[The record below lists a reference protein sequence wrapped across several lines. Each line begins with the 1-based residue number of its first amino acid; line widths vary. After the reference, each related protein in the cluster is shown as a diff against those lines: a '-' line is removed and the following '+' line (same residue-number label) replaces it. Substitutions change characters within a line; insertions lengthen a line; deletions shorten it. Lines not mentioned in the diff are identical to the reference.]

1 MAGDDSVHVLSQL
14 CLCFFA
20 PRATAFNNM
29 SRYRLFAIVATVVVI
44 LDQATKLHI
53 DYHFDLYESVPI
65 IPGMFSLTYIR
76 NQGAA
81 FGILA
86 DSAIRVPFFISVSI
100 LAITGILWFL
110 KQRSNEQRLGNF
122 GLALIFSGA
131 LGNLIDRVRM
141 GEVIDFI
148 DVFWRQYHWP
158 AFNVADS
165 AITVGVVLLI
175 FETLTESKRKTG
187 D

>member
-1 MAGDDSVHVLSQL
+1 
-14 CLCFFA
+14 
-20 PRATAFNNM
+20 M
-29 SRYRLFAIVATVVVI
+29 SRYRLLAIVSALVVI

-53 DYHFDLYESVPI
+53 DYHFDLYESVPV
-65 IPGMFSLTYIR
+65 IPGLFSLTYIR

-86 DSAIRVPFFISVSI
+86 DSSIRVPFFIAVSV
-100 LAITGILWFL
+100 LAILGILWFL
-110 KQRSNEQRLGNF
+110 KQRQDVQRLGNL
-122 GLALIFSGA
+122 GLALIFGGA

-148 DVFWRQYHWP
+148 DVFWKQHHWP

-165 AITVGVVLLI
+165 AITVGVFLLI
-175 FETLTESKRKTG
+175 CEMWIEGRRNASH
-187 D
+187 

>member
-1 MAGDDSVHVLSQL
+1 
-14 CLCFFA
+14 
-20 PRATAFNNM
+20 M
-29 SRYRLFAIVATVVVI
+29 SRFRLFTIISAIIVV

-65 IPGMFSLTYIR
+65 IPGLFSLTYIR

-86 DSAIRVPFFISVSI
+86 ESSIRVPFFITVSC
-100 LAITGILWFL
+100 LAVVAIIWYL
-110 KQRSNEQRLGNF
+110 KTRADHQRLGNL
-122 GLALIFSGA
+122 GLTLIFAGA
-131 LGNLIDRVRM
+131 LGNLIDRIRL

-148 DVFWRQYHWP
+148 DVYWRQYHWP

-165 AITVGVVLLI
+165 AITIGVVLLI
-175 FETLTESKRKTG
+175 FETWFDEKKQRAKSGESETT
-187 D
+187 